1 MFSFLL
7 FLLSVQEDFVKA
19 LSRATSLFILYSTT
33 KANEVASGKNRRTIH
48 SQDVLE
54 SISSLGFE
62 HIVPDLE
69 TWLAHFNDEKEKE
82 SAQKPK
88 KGKSKGNDESEPKP
102 AQEEDSR
109 NSATSE

>member
-1 MFSFLL
+1 MFSFL
-7 FLLSVQEDFVKA
+7 FSPVQEDYVKA

-33 KANEVASGKNRRTIH
+33 KANEIASGKNRRTIH
-48 SQDVLE
+48 SQDVLD
-54 SISSLGFE
+54 SISHLGFE
-62 HIVPDLE
+62 HLVPELE

-88 KGKSKGNDESEPKP
+88 RGKNRGNEESEPKP
-102 AQEEDSR
+102 AQEEDSQ